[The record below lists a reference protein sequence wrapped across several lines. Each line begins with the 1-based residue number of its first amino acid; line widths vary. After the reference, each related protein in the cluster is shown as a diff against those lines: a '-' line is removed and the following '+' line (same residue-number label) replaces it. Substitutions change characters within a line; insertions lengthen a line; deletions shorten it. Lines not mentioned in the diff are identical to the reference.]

1 MSFKNHESLLQH
13 NMKTLFRYMLAT
25 SFRPYYIVLVLYFAH
40 ILHSYALA
48 GSLLAMLPIS
58 QAFFEVPTGIISDKI
73 GRVFSIK
80 LSVALEITALLI
92 YTLLPYYWM
101 LALGSVILGSTF
113 ALTSG
118 NNDALIYDSA
128 RNAGKHAS
136 FHSYY
141 SKINIALEVSGFVAA
156 ILAGFLA
163 ARSFALVMWVS
174 IVPQLAGYVLAAQLA
189 EPERVSKVTENI
201 FTHFK
206 DIIRTYKENVR
217 LRALSLASILGGGVG
232 SAKWNMQPAYYS
244 QFVPLSLVGVFVSC
258 NYLWSTIGFY
268 TSDWFMKRFKPINI
282 LLTSE
287 VYSRAMSFLALGLS
301 TIAAPITMALSAI
314 TYGPQDVAM
323 QHLLHEDFTDAQRA
337 TMASL
342 NSLLT
347 SIVYGL
353 FLIITGF
360 VADKYGLISAL
371 VLCNVLLLPVIFI
384 YRRIFSNFSK
394 KS

>member
-1 MSFKNHESLLQH
+1 MSFKYHESLLQH
-13 NMKTLFRYMLAT
+13 NMKTLFRYVLAT

-40 ILHSYALA
+40 VLNSYALA
-48 GSLLAMLPIS
+48 GSLLAILPIS
-58 QAFFEVPTGIISDKI
+58 QAFFEVPTGVISDKI

-80 LSVALEITALLI
+80 LSVALEIVALLL
-92 YTLLPYYWM
+92 YTLIPQYWA
-101 LALGSVILGSTF
+101 LALGSVILGCTF

-128 RNAGKHAS
+128 RNAGKHSS

-163 ARSFALVMWVS
+163 AKSFQLVMWAS
-174 IVPQLAGYVLAAQLA
+174 IIPQVIGYVLALRLI
-189 EPERVSKVTENI
+189 EPERVTTVSENV
-201 FTHFK
+201 FAHLK
-206 DIIRTYKENVR
+206 DILRVYKTNVR
-217 LRALSLASILGGGVG
+217 LRALSIASIIGGGVG
-232 SAKWNMQPAYYS
+232 GAKWNMQPAYYS
-244 QFVPLSLVGVFVSC
+244 QYVPISFVGVFVSC

-287 VYSRAMSFLALGLS
+287 VYSRAMNFLALGLS

-360 VADKYGLISAL
+360 VADKYGLSAAFI
-371 VLCNVLLLPVIFI
+371 LCNVFLLPVIFI
-384 YRRIFSNFSK
+384 YRGVFSK
-394 KS
+394 FSEKS